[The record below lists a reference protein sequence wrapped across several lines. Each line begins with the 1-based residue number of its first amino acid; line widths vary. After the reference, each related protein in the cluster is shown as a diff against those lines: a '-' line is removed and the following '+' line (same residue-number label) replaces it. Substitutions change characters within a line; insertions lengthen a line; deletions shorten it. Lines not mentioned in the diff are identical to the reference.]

1 MKDSTREEVF
11 GAIAEVLTDSGLV
24 PSPQAN
30 EGSYKPA
37 SALASMLLWHAEN
50 WDLSR
55 SYLRRRTTSVLPD
68 DLPSVW
74 NAYMRLAV
82 IDMALRLAA
91 YLHLAGSSPAVLDFL
106 SYCSREARGEFL
118 NQKRQQAGLTL
129 EDLADGASVD
139 DDTVDN
145 WMYHGSR
152 PSDDNLK
159 NIAEVLAD
167 NIEGSTASS
176 IALGLRALYWISD
189 MGSLLAER
197 IGAEAVVEA
206 IRRLHLYAGA
216 SFRII
221 EDQLPSEERAKSLTV
236 LADLGVGARLAE
248 PLLATLIEHEA
259 DDEWR
264 KDLQSTT
271 GMDWIR
277 RVLSANLRATLAGLD
292 QLNEKT
298 SEREMEDW
306 DFGHPKAYM
315 HYRRY
320 MELREQGALEEA
332 VAELETAVRVDPL
345 HSGYQFELGTVK
357 SGIGIRSDNNAL
369 VEEGLNALW
378 LAASSTPN
386 WILPWTEI
394 GRTLHDTNKTE
405 EAVAHLL
412 DVKEERGPLDSD
424 YFCALGAALWK
435 LDQLKQALI
444 AFEAALELDP
454 EETSTWVAA
463 SEIALLIGDA
473 QKHRRYV
480 RRAQHFGAEAG
491 TFRFTELLREIGQLD
506 QGNAGTAEHDRNI
519 AVLDAII
526 RLNPD
531 DDDAYLNRA
540 FAHFERGDEDLTIS
554 DLNAV
559 LQLNP
564 DQAAAYMLRGI
575 LLGDRKQW
583 DQTIADMGELI
594 RLKPGYAKA
603 YYYRGQACGE
613 QDKFDLAFID
623 ICEAIRLE
631 DAWTP
636 IPYWMDGAADVAETT
651 YIPFQSEPDA
661 APVRLI
667 VRRVK
672 PTPGSQLALFA
683 TYSYHG
689 FITDRDG
696 EMLEL
701 EADHRRHAEIEN
713 AIRDLKYGVGLNHMP
728 SGRFAANGAWLA
740 VQAMDPDHADG
751 YRFRGDCL
759 RYNGEYEKAI
769 ADFDTAL
776 RLDPENA
783 AAHLGRG
790 AAFRMKGDF
799 DQAIADYD
807 VALRLKPGDP
817 LAYRFR
823 GDAHI
828 GKGNYDQAIV
838 DCSRALNLSPDDP
851 VAYFAR
857 GNAHLYIGELVLAL
871 ADFNS
876 AIQIDPTSGRSTHG
890 RGLVRELMGDTE
902 CAAEDYRRAKEL
914 GYDDRDL
921 GCEA

>member
-1 MKDSTREEVF
+1 MTEPEMVVPRIPTSGQIVGALVAKLGIKHSAIRDRNARRYYAADPEHLVKDITKEEIF
-11 GAIAEVLTDSGLV
+11 GAIAEALTVSGLI
-24 PSPQAN
+24 PSPQSD
-30 EGSYKPA
+30 EGTHQPA
-37 SALASMLLWHAEN
+37 PALASTLLWHAEH
-50 WDLSR
+50 WDLTR
-55 SYLRRRTTSVLPD
+55 SYLRRKTTSVLPD

-82 IDMALRLAA
+82 IDVALRLAA

-106 SYCSREARGEFL
+106 GYCSRDARGDFL
-118 NQKRQQAGLTL
+118 NLRRQRAGLTL
-129 EDLADGASVD
+129 EDFAKGVSVD

-152 PSDDNLK
+152 PSDDNLRK
-159 NIAEVLAD
+159 IAEVLAD

-176 IALGLRALYWISD
+176 IALELRALYWISD

-197 IGAEAVVEA
+197 IGAGAVVEA

-221 EDQLPSEERAKSLTV
+221 EDQFPSEERAKNLTV

-248 PLLATLIEHEA
+248 PLLATLIEQEA

-264 KDLQSTT
+264 EDLQSTT
-271 GMDWIR
+271 GMDWIQ
-277 RVLSANLRATLAGLD
+277 RVLSANLRATLGGLD

-298 SEREMEDW
+298 SEGEMEDW

-320 MELREQGALEEA
+320 MELREQGELEEA

-357 SGIGIRSDNNAL
+357 SGIGIQRGNKAL
-369 VEEGLNALW
+369 VEEGFNALW
-378 LAASSTPN
+378 LAASSSPN

-463 SEIALLIGDA
+463 SEIALLIGDS
-473 QKHRRYV
+473 QKYRRYV

-491 TFRFTELLREIGQLD
+491 TFRIMELLREIGQLD

-519 AVLDAII
+519 AVLDAVI

-531 DDDAYLNRA
+531 DGDAYLNRA
-540 FAHFERGDEDLTIS
+540 FAHFERGEEDLTIS
-554 DLNAV
+554 DLNAA

-583 DQTIADMGELI
+583 DQMIADMGELI
-594 RLKPGYAKA
+594 RLRPGDARA
-603 YYYRGQACGE
+603 YYHRGQAYGE
-613 QDKFDLAFID
+613 QDKFDQAFID
-623 ICEAIRLE
+623 ICEAIRL
-631 DAWTP
+631 
-636 IPYWMDGAADVAETT
+636 
-651 YIPFQSEPDA
+651 
-661 APVRLI
+661 
-667 VRRVK
+667 
-672 PTPGSQLALFA
+672 
-683 TYSYHG
+683 
-689 FITDRDG
+689 
-696 EMLEL
+696 
-701 EADHRRHAEIEN
+701 
-713 AIRDLKYGVGLNHMP
+713 
-728 SGRFAANGAWLA
+728 
-740 VQAMDPDHADG
+740 DPDHADG
-751 YRFRGDCL
+751 YQVRGDCL
-759 RYNGEYEKAI
+759 RYKGEYDKAI

-807 VALRLKPGDP
+807 VTLRLKPGDP

-828 GKGNYDQAIV
+828 GKGNYNQAIA

-857 GNAHLYIGELVLAL
+857 GNAHLYIGELELAL
-871 ADFNS
+871 ADFSS
-876 AIQIDPTSGRSTHG
+876 AIQFDPTSGRSTHG
-890 RGLVRELMGDTE
+890 RGLVRELKGDTE
-902 CAAEDYRRAKEL
+902 GAAEDYRRAKEL

-921 GCEA
+921 ECEA